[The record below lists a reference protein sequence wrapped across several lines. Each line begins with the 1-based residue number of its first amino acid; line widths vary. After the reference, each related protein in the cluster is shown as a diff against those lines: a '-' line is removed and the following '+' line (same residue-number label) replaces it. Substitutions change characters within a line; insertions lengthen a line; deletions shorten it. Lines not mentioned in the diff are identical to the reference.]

1 MRRPVRWFRARVR
14 AALEPGSD
22 GGSAVIEFLGITL
35 ILLVPTVYLVLV
47 LGRIQ
52 AGTFAAE
59 SAAAQAARAV
69 VVGGDY
75 SSGVTAAVASVRV
88 ALEDQGFDG
97 ADAEDALT
105 VSCQSTPCLEPGSTV
120 ATQVHVDVSL
130 PFVPSFVR
138 DVVPLSVRV
147 SAAHVAAVD
156 QYGGVG

>member
-1 MRRPVRWFRARVR
+1 VTGTVRWWRAR
-14 AALEPGSD
+14 LETGAD
-22 GGSAVIEFLGITL
+22 DGSAVIEFLGITL

-75 SSGVTAAVASVRV
+75 ATGVTAAVASVRV
-88 ALEDQGFDG
+88 ALADQGFDG
-97 ADAEDALT
+97 DDAESALA
-105 VSCQSTPCLEPGSTV
+105 VSCASVPCLAPGSTV
-120 ATQVHVDVSL
+120 ATRVDVDVPL
-130 PFVPSFVR
+130 PFVPGFVR

-147 SAAHVAAVD
+147 SAEHVAAVD